1 MPLHSMHV
9 YIPGKPTLTGQKGQ
23 KGQKNLKGHELAPIS
38 DGRDLDVAT

>member
-9 YIPGKPTLTGQKGQ
+9 YIPGKPTLTGQK
-23 KGQKNLKGHELAPIS
+23 NLKGQELAPIS